1 MSKAT
6 LITLATTA
14 MLAACTAPAPKPFG
28 PVPTE
33 AQLAWQRMEVNMFC
47 HFGPNTF
54 TGAEWGSGAESET
67 VFAPT
72 ALDCRQW
79 VDVASQAGMGGIILT
94 AKHHD
99 GFCLWP
105 SKYSSHTV
113 PDSLDILRALRT
125 AIDDHNSALQP
136 PTSDLRPSP
145 SDLRPSTSDLR
156 PPTSDLKMGVYISP
170 WDRNHPA
177 YGTPEYNTVFANT
190 LREVHTN
197 YGPFFEQ
204 WFDGA
209 CGEGPNGKRQEY
221 DWSLFEGTVTEVNPQ
236 CVMFSDVGP
245 GCRWVGNEEGYA
257 GETNW
262 STLQVENGKRKT
274 ENGGC
279 GNSPIST
286 FNFPLSTLNWVPA
299 EVDVS
304 IRPGWFW
311 HADEHPKT
319 VDQLMEIY
327 YNSVGRN
334 GLLLLNVPPDTRGR
348 IPAEDSAVLVAF
360 RQERDRIFAT
370 DLAQG
375 AKAHAWHRL
384 GHSAKNVLDTAYH
397 TYWAATGKKAELTL
411 TLDSVTEFDII
422 VIQEYIPLG
431 QRVTS
436 VNLLLDPDGGLYSY
450 TLGDEPLCT
459 TVGYKRIIRL
469 DHPVRWQK
477 LVFQFEA
484 LAPPVINRIALYNT
498 QAQ

>member
-1 MSKAT
+1 MKKT
-6 LITLATTA
+6 LIITVTA
-14 MLAACTAPAPKPFG
+14 LVLAACSSEPKPYG
-28 PVPTE
+28 PVPSE
-33 AQLAWQRMEVNMFC
+33 AQLAWQRMEINMFC

-54 TGAEWGSGAESET
+54 TGAEWGSGQEAEEL
-67 VFAPT
+67 FAPT

-79 VDVASQAGMGGIILT
+79 VDVARQAGMGGIILT

-105 SKYSSHTV
+105 SAYSTHTV
-113 PDSLDILRALRT
+113 AEGNDVLWQFTNACREGGIKA
-125 AIDDHNSALQP
+125 
-136 PTSDLRPSP
+136 
-145 SDLRPSTSDLR
+145 
-156 PPTSDLKMGVYISP
+156 GVYISP
-170 WDRNHPA
+170 WDRNHPT
-177 YGTPEYNTVFANT
+177 YGTPEYNTVFANM

-221 DWSLFEGTVTEVNPQ
+221 DWPLFEGTVTDINPQ

-245 GCRWVGNEEGYA
+245 GCRWVGNEEGRA

-262 STLQVENGKRKT
+262 STLQVENGKRKVESEAAAQGT
-274 ENGGC
+274 
-279 GNSPIST
+279 PPLST
-286 FNFPLSTLNWVPA
+286 FNFPLSTLSWIPA

-311 HADEHPKT
+311 HKEEHPKT
-319 VDQLMEIY
+319 VDELMEIY

-334 GLLLLNVPPDTRGR
+334 GLLLLNVPPDDRGR

-360 RQERDRIFAT
+360 RAERDRIFSH

-375 AKAHAWHRL
+375 AEAHAWHRF
-384 GHSAKNVLDTAYH
+384 GHKANNVLDTAYH
-397 TYWAATGKKAELTL
+397 TYWAATSKHAELTL
-411 TLDSVTEFDII
+411 TLDSATTFDII

-431 QRVTS
+431 QRITS
-436 VNLLLDPDGGLYSY
+436 VNLLLDRDGGLYSY

-469 DHPVRWQK
+469 DHPVCWRQ
-477 LVFQFEA
+477 LVLQFEA
-484 LAPPVINRIALYNT
+484 LAPPVINRIALYNSK
-498 QAQ
+498 AQ

>member
-1 MSKAT
+1 MKKTNIIFLSFS
-6 LITLATTA
+6 L
-14 MLAACTAPAPKPFG
+14 LAAACGLSSPKPYG

-54 TGAEWGSGAESET
+54 TGAEWGSGEESEE

-79 VDVASQAGMGGIILT
+79 VDVACQAGMGGIILT

-105 SKYSSHTV
+105 SQYSNHTV
-113 PDSLDILRALRT
+113 ADSLDVLRALRT
-125 AIDDHNSALQP
+125 AIDDHNSDLQ
-136 PTSDLRPSP
+136 
-145 SDLRPSTSDLR
+145 

-170 WDRNHPA
+170 WDRNHPT
-177 YGTPEYNTVFANT
+177 YGTDAYNEVFVNT

-209 CGEGPNGKRQEY
+209 CGEGPNGKKQQY
-221 DWSLFEGTVTEVNPQ
+221 DWPRFMQTMHDLNPQ
-236 CVMFSDVGP
+236 AVIFSDVGP
-245 GCRWVGNEEGYA
+245 GCRWVGNEQGHA
-257 GETNW
+257 DSTNW
-262 STLQVENGKRKT
+262 STLQVENGERKT
-274 ENGGC
+274 ENGAC
-279 GNSPIST
+279 GTP
-286 FNFPLSTLNWVPA
+286 PLSPFTSHLSPLRWIPA

-360 RQERDRIFAT
+360 RAERDRIFAT
-370 DLAQG
+370 DLTQG
-375 AKAHAWHRL
+375 AKAHAWHRY

-397 TYWAATGKKAELTL
+397 TYWAATSKKAELTL

-450 TLGDEPLCT
+450 TLGDDPLCT

-469 DHPVRWQK
+469 DHPLRWQK

-484 LAPPVINRIALYNT
+484 LAPPVINRIALYNSK
-498 QAQ
+498 AQ

>member
-14 MLAACTAPAPKPFG
+14 MLAACTAPEPKPFG

-105 SKYSSHTV
+105 SQYSTHTV
-113 PDSLDILRALRT
+113 TDSLDILRALRT
-125 AIDDHNSALQP
+125 AIDDHNSDLHP
-136 PTSDLRPSP
+136 PTSDLRTPNSE
-145 SDLRPSTSDLR
+145 
-156 PPTSDLKMGVYISP
+156 LKMGVYISP
-170 WDRNHPA
+170 WDRNHPT
-177 YGTPEYNTVFANT
+177 YGTDAYNEVFVNT
-190 LREVHTN
+190 LKEVHTN

-209 CGEGPNGKRQEY
+209 CGEGPNGKRQRY
-221 DWSLFEGTVTEVNPQ
+221 DWPRFMQTMSELNPQ
-236 CVMFSDVGP
+236 CVVFSDIGP
-245 GCRWVGNEEGYA
+245 GCRWVGNEQGHC
-257 GETNW
+257 GDPCW
-262 STLQVENGKRKT
+262 STLNT
-274 ENGGC
+274 EGATPSDNKPAPSELETGHKGGAH
-279 GNSPIST
+279 
-286 FNFPLSTLNWVPA
+286 WVPA

-319 VDQLMEIY
+319 VDELMEIY

-360 RQERDRIFAT
+360 RQERDRIFSH
-370 DLAQG
+370 DLTKG
-375 AKAHAWHRL
+375 GIAHGTQLRGRRYRAC
-384 GHSAKNVLDTAYH
+384 NVLDTNYH
-397 TYWAATGKKAELTL
+397 TYWAAAGIHDTL
-411 TLDSVTEFDII
+411 YIGTPDPVMFN
-422 VIQEYIPLG
+422 VIMLQEYIPLG
-431 QRVTS
+431 QRVAAFHVECWQPW
-436 VNLLLDPDGGLYSY
+436 VNGGWV
-450 TLGDEPLCT
+450 TVAEGT
-459 TVGYKRIIRL
+459 TIGYKRLLRIPPATASRMRI
-469 DHPVRWQK
+469 
-477 LVFQFEA
+477 VFDSTMA
-484 LAPPVINRIALYNT
+484 APVINRIALYNT

>member
-1 MSKAT
+1 M
-6 LITLATTA
+6 LLL
-14 MLAACTAPAPKPFG
+14 LAACVSCTHAPEPFG

-33 AQLAWQRMEVNMFC
+33 AQLAWQRMEINMFC

-54 TGAEWGSGAESET
+54 TGAEWGSGQEAEE

-72 ALDCRQW
+72 ALKCQQW
-79 VDVASQAGMGGIILT
+79 VNVAQQAGMGGIILT

-105 SKYSSHTV
+105 SAYSNHTV
-113 PDSLDILRALRT
+113 KPDQDVLRQFTDACREGGIK
-125 AIDDHNSALQP
+125 A
-136 PTSDLRPSP
+136 
-145 SDLRPSTSDLR
+145 
-156 PPTSDLKMGVYISP
+156 GVYISP

-177 YGTPEYNTVFANT
+177 YGTPEYNTVFSNT
-190 LREVHTN
+190 LKEVHEG

-221 DWSLFEGTVTEVNPQ
+221 DWPLFERTVLDVNPL
-236 CVMFSDVGP
+236 CVLFSDVGP
-245 GCRWVGNEEGYA
+245 GCRWVGNEEGRA
-257 GETNW
+257 EETNW
-262 STLQVENGKRKT
+262 SRLRVESGARKT

-279 GNSPIST
+279 GDMDGDRWI
-286 FNFPLSTLNWVPA
+286 PA

-319 VDQLMEIY
+319 VEELMEIY

-334 GLLLLNVPPDTRGR
+334 GLLLLNVPPDNRGR
-348 IPAEDSAVLVAF
+348 IPAEDSAVLCAF
-360 RQERDRIFAT
+360 RAERDRIFSH

-375 AKAHAWHRL
+375 AKTHAWHRR
-384 GHSAKNVLDTAYH
+384 GYGAKNVLDTAYH
-397 TYWAATGKKAELTL
+397 TYWAATRKKAELTL
-411 TLDSVTEFDII
+411 EFDSITEFDII

-450 TLGDEPLCT
+450 TLGDQPLCT

-469 DHPVRWQK
+469 DHPIRWRQ
-477 LVFQFEA
+477 LVFQFEGM
-484 LAPPVINRIALYNT
+484 APPVINRIAVYNSK
-498 QAQ
+498 AQ

>member
-14 MLAACTAPAPKPFG
+14 MLAACTAPEPKPFG

-125 AIDDHNSALQP
+125 AIDDHNSALHP
-136 PTSDLRPSP
+136 P
-145 SDLRPSTSDLR
+145 TSDLR
-156 PPTSDLKMGVYISP
+156 PPTSALQPPTSELRTPNSELKMGVYISP
-170 WDRNHPA
+170 WDRNHPT
-177 YGTPEYNTVFANT
+177 YGTDAYNEVFVNT
-190 LREVHTN
+190 LKEVHTN

-209 CGEGPNGKRQEY
+209 CGEGPNGKKQRY
-221 DWSLFEGTVTEVNPQ
+221 DWPRFMQTMHSLNPQ
-236 CVMFSDVGP
+236 AVIFSDIGP
-245 GCRWVGNEEGYA
+245 GCRWVGNEQGHC
-257 GETNW
+257 GDPCW
-262 STLQVENGKRKT
+262 STLNT
-274 ENGGC
+274 EGATPSDNKPAPSELETGHKGGAH
-279 GNSPIST
+279 
-286 FNFPLSTLNWVPA
+286 WVPA

-319 VDQLMEIY
+319 VDELMEIY

-334 GLLLLNVPPDTRGR
+334 GLLLLNVPPDTNGR

-360 RQERDRIFAT
+360 RQERDRIFSH
-370 DLAQG
+370 DLTQG
-375 AKAHAWHRL
+375 AKVRAL
-384 GHSAKNVLDTAYH
+384 GRPGHKAANVLDTAYH
-397 TYWAATGKKAELTL
+397 TYWAALSKDPWISIE
-411 TLDSVTEFDII
+411 LDSVTDFDII

-436 VNLLLDPDGGLYSY
+436 IQLYTQAYDDLYPY
-450 TLGDEPLCT
+450 TNIDNPLCT
-459 TVGYKRIIRL
+459 TVGYKRIIRCNDNPRHWSAKKIVL
-469 DHPVRWQK
+469 H
-477 LVFQFEA
+477 FQGDA
-484 LAPPVINRIALYNT
+484 APIINRIALYNSK
-498 QAQ
+498 AQ

>member
-1 MSKAT
+1 MKKTNIIFLSFS
-6 LITLATTA
+6 L
-14 MLAACTAPAPKPFG
+14 LAAACGLSSPKPYG

-54 TGAEWGSGAESET
+54 TGAEWGSGEESEE

-79 VDVASQAGMGGIILT
+79 VDVACQAGMGGIILT

-105 SKYSSHTV
+105 SQYSNHTV
-113 PDSLDILRALRT
+113 ADSLDVLRALRT
-125 AIDDHNSALQP
+125 AIDDHNSDLQ
-136 PTSDLRPSP
+136 
-145 SDLRPSTSDLR
+145 

-170 WDRNHPA
+170 WDRNHPT
-177 YGTPEYNTVFANT
+177 YGTDAYNEVFVNT

-209 CGEGPNGKRQEY
+209 CGEGPNGKKQQY
-221 DWSLFEGTVTEVNPQ
+221 DWPRFMQTMHDLNPQ
-236 CVMFSDVGP
+236 AVIFSDVGP
-245 GCRWVGNEEGYA
+245 GCRWVGNEQGHA
-257 GETNW
+257 DSTNW
-262 STLQVENGKRKT
+262 STLQVENGERKT
-274 ENGGC
+274 ENGAC
-279 GNSPIST
+279 GTP
-286 FNFPLSTLNWVPA
+286 PLSPFTSHLSPLRWIPA

-360 RQERDRIFAT
+360 RAERDRIFAT
-370 DLAQG
+370 DLTQG
-375 AKAHAWHRL
+375 AKAHAWHRY

-397 TYWAATGKKAELTL
+397 TYWAATSKKAELTL

-450 TLGDEPLCT
+450 TLGDDPLCT

-469 DHPVRWQK
+469 DHPIRWQK

-484 LAPPVINRIALYNT
+484 LAPPVINRIALYNSK
-498 QAQ
+498 AQ

>member
-14 MLAACTAPAPKPFG
+14 MLAACTAPEPKPFG

-72 ALDCRQW
+72 TLDCRQW

-125 AIDDHNSALQP
+125 AIDDHNSALHP
-136 PTSDLRPSP
+136 PTSDLH
-145 SDLRPSTSDLR
+145 PSTSDLR

-190 LREVHTN
+190 LREVHTT

-286 FNFPLSTLNWVPA
+286 FNFQLSTLKWIPA

-311 HADEHPKT
+311 HANEHPKT
-319 VDQLMEIY
+319 VDELMEIY

-334 GLLLLNVPPDTRGR
+334 GLLLLNVPPDNRGR

-360 RQERDRIFAT
+360 RQERDRIFSH
-370 DLAQG
+370 DLTKG
-375 AKAHAWHRL
+375 GIAHGTKLRGRRYRAC
-384 GHSAKNVLDTAYH
+384 NVLDTNYH
-397 TYWAATGKKAELTL
+397 TYWAAAGIHDTL
-411 TLDSVTEFDII
+411 YIGTPDPVMFN
-422 VIQEYIPLG
+422 VIMLQEYIPLG
-431 QRVTS
+431 QRVAAFHVECWQPW
-436 VNLLLDPDGGLYSY
+436 VNGGWV
-450 TLGDEPLCT
+450 TVAEGT
-459 TVGYKRIIRL
+459 TIGYKRLLRIPPATASRMRI
-469 DHPVRWQK
+469 
-477 LVFQFEA
+477 VFDSTMA
-484 LAPPVINRIALYNT
+484 APVINRIALYNT